1 MVSLYYVIEIQTTL
15 YNLLYFVGGCGCWI
29 VLSNVDKCMNVDNH
43 GLTPSFLSSTHL
55 AHPIRTLWSSPHLTP
70 SFRSSLHLT
79 PTFKNLLH
87 LTSPLQS
94 LYHITHL
101 TWIFQ
106 SSFHLTHPTP
116 TFQSSSHPTHLTW
129 TFRSLFHPTS
139 TLLSSLYLTF
149 SLTVPR
155 PLHSN
160 LQSLLGITNNLWTP
174 IRFFLMHLMV
184 MNSKPV
190 WMVEWMHESISPNSV
205 IFCFYKK
212 YISHVASPVR
222 WGSL

>member
-116 TFQSSSHPTHLTW
+116 TLKLISPNSPNLNISKFVSPYFNTSKLTLPNVLLDSSSPA
-129 TFRSLFHPTS
+129 
-139 TLLSSLYLTF
+139 
-149 SLTVPR
+149 
-155 PLHSN
+155 PLESPKFAWHHQ
-160 LQSLLGITNNLWTP
+160 QSLDTYTI
-174 IRFFLMHLMV
+174 FLMHLMV
-184 MNSKPV
+184 MNSKSV